1 MSTAIADAD
10 VAVLRRAG
18 VSPEDVEHSVRVAR
32 KALDIIT
39 DGRVRTEPEAE
50 ERFEEILATNV
61 RYGKNPTTL
70 ARYLGYH
77 REIQGVIGKENHHE
91 C

>member
-1 MSTAIADAD
+1 M
-10 VAVLRRAG
+10 
-18 VSPEDVEHSVRVAR
+18 
-32 KALDIIT
+32 
-39 DGRVRTEPEAE
+39 RTEPEAE

-61 RYGKNPTTL
+61 RYGKNQTTL

-91 C
+91 R